1 VTRMPRS
8 RHVPRHSTSGFTTTS
23 TARTSTTPGGMAPTS
38 AGHTAAA
45 RTTLAR
51 VRTARTAP
59 ARTTLARVRTARRTA
74 GRRAAALAGAAAICA
89 AILPGGV
96 ASATSATQGSGTP
109 TLTETL
115 AKANALSQQID
126 NLSQQYDGLKIQL
139 QQAQAEAT
147 LAKEDAVRDERLL
160 AQDQSQIS
168 AIAVEGYMTGGMNP
182 SMQLLETSSPQN
194 LLNRAS
200 IMTQLE
206 QQNGAKVSLV
216 AAAESA
222 AVRAEAAA
230 AQQQRRAKS
239 LAATMATKVS
249 QIQQKEDF
257 FNSQAFQ
264 QAAAIFSQTGHYP
277 DIHPQGDSVGVQA
290 LRWALTKLGDPY
302 VWGAAGPDSFD
313 CSGLVMWAYA
323 QVGISLEHFTGD
335 QWNEGEHISRSELEP
350 GDLVFFYPDIGHVGL
365 YVGNG
370 LMVDAPTFGQPVQVQ
385 PVFWSAYV
393 GAVRIVA

>member
-1 VTRMPRS
+1 MARRTMARR
-8 RHVPRHSTSGFTTTS
+8 T
-23 TARTSTTPGGMAPTS
+23 TARLTM
-38 AGHTAAA
+38 
-45 RTTLAR
+45 
-51 VRTARTAP
+51 
-59 ARTTLARVRTARRTA
+59 ARRTA
-74 GRRAAALAGAAAICA
+74 AGRAAALLGAAAICA
-89 AILPGGV
+89 ALLPGGV
-96 ASATSATQGSGTP
+96 ASATSATPRSGTP
-109 TLTETL
+109 SLTATL

-126 NLSQQYDGLKIQL
+126 SLSQQYDGLKIQL
-139 QQAQAEAT
+139 QQAQAEAA

-160 AQDQSQIS
+160 AQDQSYIG

-216 AAAESA
+216 AAAEAA
-222 AVRAEAAA
+222 AVRAQAAA
-230 AQQQRRAKS
+230 AQQQQRAKT
-239 LAATMATKVS
+239 LAATMAAKVS
-249 QIQQKEDF
+249 EIQQKEDF

-264 QAAAIFSQTGHYP
+264 QAAAIFQQTGQYP
-277 DIHPQGDSVGVQA
+277 NIHPEGDSVGVQA
-290 LRWALTKLGDPY
+290 LKWALTKLGDPY
-302 VWGAAGPDSFD
+302 VWGAAGPSAFD

-323 QVGISLEHFTGD
+323 QVGISLMHFTGD
-335 QWNEGEHISRSELEP
+335 QWNEGEHVSRSELEP

>member
-1 VTRMPRS
+1 M
-8 RHVPRHSTSGFTTTS
+8 
-23 TARTSTTPGGMAPTS
+23 
-38 AGHTAAA
+38 
-45 RTTLAR
+45 
-51 VRTARTAP
+51 
-59 ARTTLARVRTARRTA
+59 
-74 GRRAAALAGAAAICA
+74 
-89 AILPGGV
+89 LPGGV
-96 ASATSATQGSGTP
+96 AGASSATPASPAAPASSAGRTSGTP
-109 TLTETL
+109 SLNAIL
-115 AKANALSQQID
+115 AKANALSAQID
-126 NLSQQYDGLKIQL
+126 DLSQQYDGLKIQL
-139 QQAQAEAT
+139 QQAQAEAKI
-147 LAKEDAVRDERLL
+147 AMEDAARDKAVLS
-160 AQDQSQIS
+160 QDQAYIG
-168 AIAVEGYMTGGMNP
+168 AIAVEGYMTGGMDP

-200 IMTQLE
+200 ILTQLE

-222 AVRAEAAA
+222 AVRAQAAA
-230 AQQQRRAKS
+230 AQEQERAKT

-249 QIQQKEDF
+249 QIQQKENF

-264 QAAAIFSQTGHYP
+264 QAASIYAKTGQYP
-277 DIHPQGDSVGVQA
+277 DIHPQGRSIGVQA
-290 LRWALTKLGDPY
+290 LRYALTKVGDPY
-302 VWGAAGPDSFD
+302 VWGAAGPSSFD

>member
-1 VTRMPRS
+1 MIRMPHS
-8 RHVPRHSTSGFTTTS
+8 RHVPRHSTSGFTIV
-23 TARTSTTPGGMAPTS
+23 STTRGRP
-38 AGHTAAA
+38 
-45 RTTLAR
+45 AR
-51 VRTARTAP
+51 VSVARTAS
-59 ARTTLARVRTARRTA
+59 ARTALARRTTV
-74 GRRAAALAGAAAICA
+74 GRAAALLGAAAICA
-89 AILPGGV
+89 TVLPGGV
-96 ASATSATQGSGTP
+96 ASATSATRASGTP

-126 NLSQQYDGLKIQL
+126 SLSQQYDGLKIQL
-139 QQAQAEAT
+139 QQAQAEAG

-160 AQDQSQIS
+160 AQDQSYIS

-182 SMQLLETSSPQN
+182 AMQLLETSSPQN

-206 QQNGAKVSLV
+206 QENGTKVSLV
-216 AAAESA
+216 AAAETA
-222 AVRAEAAA
+222 AVRAQAAA
-230 AQQQRRAKS
+230 AQQQHRAKT
-239 LAATMATKVS
+239 LAATMAAKVS
-249 QIQQKEDF
+249 EIQQKEDF
-257 FNSQAFQ
+257 FNSEAFQ
-264 QAAAIFSQTGHYP
+264 QAAAIFAKTGQYP
-277 DIHPQGDSVGVQA
+277 NIHPQGDSVGVQA

-302 VWGAAGPDSFD
+302 VWGAAGPSAFD

-323 QVGISLEHFTGD
+323 QVGISLMHFTGD
-335 QWNEGEHISRSELEP
+335 QWNEGEHVSRSELEP

>member
-1 VTRMPRS
+1 
-8 RHVPRHSTSGFTTTS
+8 
-23 TARTSTTPGGMAPTS
+23 MAPTS

-249 QIQQKEDF
+249 QIQQNEDF

>member
-1 VTRMPRS
+1 MTARL
-8 RHVPRHSTSGFTTTS
+8 TTAGTTTP
-23 TARTSTTPGGMAPTS
+23 AIP
-38 AGHTAAA
+38 AAT
-45 RTTLAR
+45 RF
-51 VRTARTAP
+51 
-59 ARTTLARVRTARRTA
+59 RTARRTTA
-74 GRRAAALAGAAAICA
+74 ARAAALLGAAAICA
-89 AILPGGV
+89 ALLPGGV
-96 ASATSATQGSGTP
+96 ASAASAAPAATGSGSP
-109 TLTETL
+109 SLDATL
-115 AKANALSQQID
+115 AKANALSEQID

-139 QQAQAEAT
+139 QQAQAEAA
-147 LAKEDAVRDERLL
+147 LAKEDAARDEHLL
-160 AQDQSQIS
+160 AQDQSYIS

-182 SMQLLETSSPQN
+182 SMQLLETSSPQS

-206 QQNGAKVSLV
+206 QENGAKVNLV
-216 AAAESA
+216 AAAENA
-222 AVRAEAAA
+222 AVRAQGAA
-230 AQQQRRAKS
+230 AQQQLRAKT
-239 LAATMATKVS
+239 LASTMATKVN
-249 QIQQKEDF
+249 QIQQKENF

-264 QAAAIFSQTGHYP
+264 QAEAIFAKTGQYP
-277 DIHPQGDSVGVQA
+277 DIHPSGDSVGVQA
-290 LRWALTKLGDPY
+290 LRWALTRLGDPY
-302 VWGAAGPDSFD
+302 VWGAAGPNEFD

-323 QVGISLEHFTGD
+323 HVGISLMHFTGD